1 MAFALGL
8 KILLAAFLILGMWVS
23 QTTSRSLYDLSMKER
38 NEQWMAR
45 YGRVYVND
53 MEKEMRFKTF
63 NDNVEFIESFN
74 NAGPHTHTLGVN
86 QFADMTKEEFNA
98 SRNGYKTSSHSKS
111 SKTTSFKKAR
121 KFKTGL
127 NLDIQEGITPLNIYD
142 YDEIIDRALNIE
154 RTLGFTQVYK
164 LITSF

>member
-23 QTTSRSLYDLSMKER
+23 QTTSRFLHDLSMKER

-53 MEKEMRFKTF
+53 MENEMCFKTF

-74 NAGPHTHTLGVN
+74 NAGVHAHTLGIN
-86 QFADMTKEEFNA
+86 QFADMSKEEFKA

-111 SKTTSFKKAR
+111 SKTTSFK
-121 KFKTGL
+121 
-127 NLDIQEGITPLNIYD
+127 
-142 YDEIIDRALNIE
+142 
-154 RTLGFTQVYK
+154 YK
-164 LITSF
+164 M